1 MSKAKERQ
9 ITFYA
14 DPDVYEWLKKQ
25 ESVTRYLNAVIRECM
40 QAVGAEAGSTTEGQR
55 LSGIANNSAIKTV
68 VSELEQIQEAI
79 FRSYKRQQAM
89 IGALR
94 THQKLFEKSA
104 TLYREFGRIRDEE
117 VQVPEPERH
126 DFTVTSYNE
135 LLSNSAD
142 SIRAIIE
149 STELDQASLISQS
162 GIKERL
168 IAAIDSDGTTKRETE
183 SPAPARSFS
192 LNKPTGSEIAT

>member
-1 MSKAKERQ
+1 MKKAKERQ

-14 DPDVYEWLKKQ
+14 DPDVFEWLKKQ
-25 ESVTRYLNAVIRECM
+25 ESVTRYLNTAIRAAM
-40 QAVGAEAGSTTEGQR
+40 TAEGGDAGSSTEGRR
-55 LSGIANNSAIKTV
+55 LSGMANNSAIKTV
-68 VSELEQIQEAI
+68 VTELEQIQEAI
-79 FRSYKRQQAM
+79 FKSYKRQQAM

-117 VQVPEPERH
+117 VQIPEPEPH
-126 DFTVTSYNE
+126 DFTVSSYNE

-149 STELDQASLISQS
+149 STEQDQATLIAQN

-168 IAAIDSDGTTKRETE
+168 IAAIESDGTSKRDVD
-183 SPAPARSFS
+183 APARTFS
-192 LNKPTGSEIAT
+192 LNMPSGTEQP

>member
-1 MSKAKERQ
+1 MKKAKERQ

-14 DPDVYEWLKKQ
+14 DPDVFEWLKKQ
-25 ESVTRYLNAVIRECM
+25 ESVTRYLNSAIRAAMNGEG
-40 QAVGAEAGSTTEGQR
+40 GAPSGSASEGKR
-55 LSGIANNSAIKTV
+55 LSGMANNSAIKTV

-104 TLYREFGRIRDEE
+104 TLYREIGRIKDEE
-117 VQVPEPERH
+117 PMMPEPEPH
-126 DFTVTSYNE
+126 DFTVSSYNE

-149 STELDQASLISQS
+149 STELDQASLIAQN

-168 IAAIDSDGTTKRETE
+168 FAAIESDASSKRDVD
-183 SPAPARSFS
+183 APARSFS
-192 LNKPTGSEIAT
+192 LNVPTTEQTP

>member
-1 MSKAKERQ
+1 MKKAKERQ

-14 DPDVYEWLKKQ
+14 DPDVFEWLKKQ
-25 ESVTRYLNAVIRECM
+25 ESVTRYLNAAIREAM
-40 QAVGAEAGSTTEGQR
+40 QADGAEAGSTSEGKR
-55 LSGIANNSAIKTV
+55 LSGIANNNAIKTV

-117 VQVPEPERH
+117 VRVPEPEPH
-126 DFTVTSYNE
+126 EFTVSSYNE

-149 STELDQASLISQS
+149 STELDQASLIAQS

-168 IAAIDSDGTTKRETE
+168 IAAIDSDGISKRDTE
-183 SPAPARSFS
+183 APAPARSFS
-192 LNKPTGSEIAT
+192 LNKPTGTEAAT

>member
-1 MSKAKERQ
+1 MKKAKERQ

-25 ESVTRYLNAVIRECM
+25 ESVTRYINAAIR
-40 QAVGAEAGSTTEGQR
+40 QAMNPDCSSQSASEPKPPSA
-55 LSGIANNSAIKTV
+55 LSNNSAIKTV

-117 VQVPEPERH
+117 HMRPEPELQE
-126 DFTVTSYNE
+126 FTVSSYNE

-149 STELDQASLISQS
+149 STELDQASLIAQN

-168 IAAIDSDGTTKRETE
+168 IAAIESDNTSKRDVD
-183 SPAPARSFS
+183 APARTFS
-192 LNKPTGSEIAT
+192 MNRPAVGESK

>member
-1 MSKAKERQ
+1 MRKAKERQ

-14 DPDVYEWLKKQ
+14 DPDVYDWLKKQ
-25 ESVTRYLNAVIRECM
+25 ESVTRYLNAVIRVAMANDGCESGD
-40 QAVGAEAGSTTEGQR
+40 ATEGRR
-55 LSGIANNSAIKTV
+55 LSGIANNSAIKSV
-68 VSELEQIQEAI
+68 VNELEQIQDAI
-79 FRSYKRQQAM
+79 FKSYKRQQEM

-117 VQVPEPERH
+117 VRVPEPETH
-126 DFTVTSYNE
+126 EFTVSSYNE

-142 SIRAIIE
+142 SIRSIMQ
-149 STELDQASLISQS
+149 STELDQATLIAQS

-168 IAAIDSDGTTKRETE
+168 IAAIASDGTNKRDVDT
-183 SPAPARSFS
+183 PARTFS
-192 LNKPTGSEIAT
+192 LNVQSAPEQPQT

>member
-1 MSKAKERQ
+1 MKKAKERQ

-14 DPDVYEWLKKQ
+14 EPDVFEWLKRQ
-25 ESVTRYLNAVIRECM
+25 SSVTRYLNATVRTAM
-40 QAVGAEAGSTTEGQR
+40 RPGADPSDSSDAVSEGRR
-55 LSGIANNSAIKTV
+55 LSGLASNSAIKTV
-68 VSELEQIQEAI
+68 VTELEQIQDAI

-104 TLYREFGRIRDEE
+104 TFYREIGRIRDEE
-117 VQVPEPERH
+117 AAPEPDE
-126 DFTVTSYNE
+126 FMVSSYNE
-135 LLSNSAD
+135 LLLNSAD

-149 STELDQASLISQS
+149 STELDQASLIAQS

-168 IAAIDSDGTTKRETE
+168 IAAIESDGTNKRDVD
-183 SPAPARSFS
+183 APARTFS
-192 LNKPTGSEIAT
+192 LNVPGGAAEVAVD